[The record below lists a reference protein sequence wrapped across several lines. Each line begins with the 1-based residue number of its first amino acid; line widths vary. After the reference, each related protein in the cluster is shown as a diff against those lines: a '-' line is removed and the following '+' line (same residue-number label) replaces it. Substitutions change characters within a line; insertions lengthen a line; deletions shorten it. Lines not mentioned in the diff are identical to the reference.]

1 MARRWWA
8 VGVAVALAA
17 LLAPARPAAA
27 DAARP
32 GNVESTI
39 TSVPA
44 GAPFHA
50 RVRGGDSFLELQ
62 VDRGHEVIVAD
73 YEGFP
78 YVRYAADGVV
88 SENQQSKASFQNKT
102 RAASSEGPQALNPGG
117 PPEWKQVAT
126 GGVYAWHDHRIHW
139 MSPTRAPEQAWE
151 VDLTVDGQPMKMA
164 GRYGPV
170 DAPSALPWWLVV
182 LVVAGAVGWFARRR
196 HAVGAAAVLVGAV
209 VAVPVVVSLVRLP
222 QSSWLLGALIVAR
235 GGRHRR
241 AGCSRPDRCGSGRRC
256 WRGPGPVGLASH
268 RRVRSRHPGDQR
280 AHVGRPPVGGARP
293 RHRRRRHRRDRLGVH
308 PPTDGCARA
317 RGLNRFG
324 SWAMMR
330 GPCRHDA
337 ASPVRSPRSRCW
349 AAARRARP
357 VASTLRAVPRPARA
371 AP

>member
-62 VDRGHEVIVAD
+62 VDRGHEVIVTD

-88 SENQQSKASFQNKT
+88 SENQQSKASYQNKT

-196 HAVGAAAVLVGAV
+196 QAVGAAAVLVGAV

-222 QSSWLLGALIVAR
+222 QSSWLLGALIVA
-235 GGRHRR
+235 
-241 AGCSRPDRCGSGRRC
+241 AAVAAIAALAV
-256 WRGPGPVGLASH
+256 RGPTGAALAAGAGVALGLWGLRRTDVFGHGILVTSVPTWVDRLSVALALGTAVGAIGAT
-268 RRVRSRHPGDQR
+268 VW
-280 AHVGRPPVGGARP
+280 AFTRPP
-293 RHRRRRHRRDRLGVH
+293 
-308 PPTDGCARA
+308 T
-317 RGLNRFG
+317 
-324 SWAMMR
+324 
-330 GPCRHDA
+330 
-337 ASPVRSPRSRCW
+337 
-349 AAARRARP
+349 
-357 VASTLRAVPRPARA
+357 A
-371 AP
+371 APAPAA